1 VTGQAAAPVA
11 ARLRGGGLPARDS
24 AVLLLLCATWGFGQV
39 AMKVGGEG
47 ISPLMQA
54 GLRSM
59 LAIPVLL
66 AWCRWRGVMVW
77 QRDHSLWPGLLIGA
91 LFALEFWAIFAALER
106 TTAARVVVLLY
117 AGPFVGALGAHL
129 LLRDGGLTRRKLA
142 GLLLAFAGLP
152 VAFADRLGAAPDAA
166 LLGDLLGLLA
176 GLAWGGIIATVKA
189 SRLDRVAPERT
200 LLYQLGVSA
209 LLAPLSLLAGERGV
223 FAPTLLVWLAL
234 LYQVLGVAVASYVA
248 WFGLVTRHQASRLA
262 PFLFLT
268 PVFGVGFAALLLG
281 EEVTPALLLAL
292 AMIAAGIVVVNRA

>member
-1 VTGQAAAPVA
+1 MTGHAAAPPA
-11 ARLRGGGLPARDS
+11 ARLRDGRLPARDVL
-24 AVLLLLCATWGFGQV
+24 VLLLLCATWGFGQV

-54 GLRSM
+54 GLRSI

-66 AWCRWRGVMVW
+66 VWCRWRGVTVW
-77 QRDHSLWPGLLIGA
+77 RRDGSLWPGLLTGV

-106 TTAARVVVLLY
+106 TTAARTVVLLY
-117 AGPFVGALGAHL
+117 SGPFFGALGAHL

-142 GLLLAFAGLP
+142 GLLLAFGGLP
-152 VAFADRLGAAPDAA
+152 VAFADRLGATADAA
-166 LLGDLLGLLA
+166 LLGDLLALLA
-176 GLAWGGIIATVKA
+176 GLAWGSIIATMKA

-209 LLAPLSLLAGERGV
+209 LLVPLSLLVGERGV
-223 FAPTLLVWLAL
+223 FAPTALVGLAL
-234 LYQVLGVAVASYVA
+234 LYQVLGVAVASYVV
-248 WFGLVTRHQASRLA
+248 WFGLVMRHQASRLA
-262 PFLFLT
+262 PFLVLT

-281 EEVTPALLLAL
+281 EAVTPALLLAL